1 LNENLKNLSLPC
13 LRVIE
18 NNKADDGY
26 ILYSGLAT
34 LYRAIVNYIVKIKQD
49 KRFKSLLVRIEQ
61 NNSFNLN
68 LYSKNLTKRGTKRH
82 V

>member
-1 LNENLKNLSLPC
+1 MKNLSLPC
-13 LRVIE
+13 LRIIE
-18 NNKADDGY
+18 NNKAGDSCVV
-26 ILYSGLAT
+26 YSGLST

-68 LYSKNLTKRGTKRH
+68 LYSKNLTKRGTKGH

>member
-1 LNENLKNLSLPC
+1 
-13 LRVIE
+13 LRIIE
-18 NNKADDGY
+18 NNKDYDDSY
-26 ILYSGLAT
+26 IVYSGLST
-34 LYRAIVNYIVKIKQD
+34 LYRAIVYYIVKIKQD